1 MEKKNE
7 FNISGTGLL
16 SFDPIVLLQD
26 VLKRWLVIVL
36 AALAVGVGSYIST
49 DSAYVPQ
56 YRTNTIFV
64 VTTRG
69 SSTTVY
75 SNLTSTSNVASL
87 FTELLNSSIMRKTV
101 MEEMGVSSLDAQIST
116 SVIPNTN
123 LITMTVT
130 SGDPRTAFLTAQTLI
145 DNHETLTYAIVD
157 GIVMEVLQHPSVP
170 TGPIN
175 HADAMEQ
182 MKRMGVL
189 AGLAAA
195 AALAVLSFLRDV
207 VRSGTEAQA
216 KLDCDYLGEIPHE
229 KKYKT
234 VFSRMFRR
242 KTSILIDNPVTSFRY
257 VETLR
262 KLRRR
267 VEQHMDGGK
276 VVMVTSLLE
285 NEGKSTVAANIALTL
300 AQKSDKVILLDG
312 DMRRP
317 AVYKI
322 LEKRL
327 KREQEIGEY
336 LKGNIPL
343 DGVIH
348 YDKPSGLHLLIGS
361 KHYANSTEMVSGE
374 RLRTLMKAVQRLAD
388 YVVIDSP
395 PTSLMADAEVLAEYA
410 DVSLLVV
417 RQGMASARF
426 INDTIDILDNGHSE
440 LLGCIFNDVKT
451 GIFSGRSVL
460 GGYGYRY
467 GYGRYG
473 RYGYGKYGYGKNE
486 QTRYVKP
493 QSEIPV
499 EELELHEE

>member
-7 FNISGTGLL
+7 FNISGAGLL

-101 MEEMGVSSLDAQIST
+101 MGEMGVSSLDAQIST

-175 HADAMEQ
+175 HADAMGQ

-285 NEGKSTVAANIALTL
+285 NEGKSTVAVNLALAL
-300 AQKSDKVILLDG
+300 AKKHDRV
-312 DMRRP
+312 
-317 AVYKI
+317 
-322 LEKRL
+322 
-327 KREQEIGEY
+327 
-336 LKGNIPL
+336 
-343 DGVIH
+343 
-348 YDKPSGLHLLIGS
+348 LLIDSDLRKPACHAILDQKKFSAGIKEVLQGKTGLS
-361 KHYANSTEMVSGE
+361 DAVLKYKRTNLDILFGRKGDKNVGDLIVSERMDALLNWAREHY
-374 RLRTLMKAVQRLAD
+374 D
-388 YVVIDSP
+388 YVVLDLP
-395 PTSLMADAEVLAEYA
+395 PMAAASDAEGMTGLADACI
-410 DVSLLVV
+410 LVV
-417 RQGMASARF
+417 RQNVAAAPALNKAIAALESQRAK
-426 INDTIDILDNGHSE
+426 
-440 LLGCIFNDVKT
+440 LLGCVVNNVFT
-451 GIFSGRSVL
+451 SRLSSG
-460 GGYGYRY
+460 GGYGEYKYNYY
-467 GYGRYG
+467 GSYGS
-473 RYGYGKYGYGKNE
+473 GK
-486 QTRYVKP
+486 
-493 QSEIPV
+493 
-499 EELELHEE
+499 

>member
-116 SVIPNTN
+116 SVISNTN

-145 DNHETLTYAIVD
+145 DKHETLTYAIVD

-175 HADAMEQ
+175 HADAMGQ

-285 NEGKSTVAANIALTL
+285 NEGKSTVAVNLALAL
-300 AQKSDKVILLDG
+300 AKKHDRV
-312 DMRRP
+312 
-317 AVYKI
+317 
-322 LEKRL
+322 
-327 KREQEIGEY
+327 
-336 LKGNIPL
+336 
-343 DGVIH
+343 
-348 YDKPSGLHLLIGS
+348 LLIDSDLRKPACHAILDQKKFSAGIKEVLQGKTGLS
-361 KHYANSTEMVSGE
+361 DAVLKYKRTNLDILFGRKGDKNVGDLIVSDRMDALLNWAREHY
-374 RLRTLMKAVQRLAD
+374 D
-388 YVVIDSP
+388 YVVLDLP
-395 PTSLMADAEVLAEYA
+395 PMAAASDAEGMTGLADACI
-410 DVSLLVV
+410 LVV
-417 RQGMASARF
+417 RQNVAAAPALNKAIAALESQRAK
-426 INDTIDILDNGHSE
+426 
-440 LLGCIFNDVKT
+440 LLGCVVNNVFT
-451 GIFSGRSVL
+451 SRLSSG
-460 GGYGYRY
+460 GGYGEYKHNYY
-467 GYGRYG
+467 GSYGS
-473 RYGYGKYGYGKNE
+473 GK
-486 QTRYVKP
+486 
-493 QSEIPV
+493 
-499 EELELHEE
+499 

>member
-101 MEEMGVSSLDAQIST
+101 MGEMGVSSLDAQIST

-285 NEGKSTVAANIALTL
+285 NEGKSTVAVNLALAL
-300 AQKSDKVILLDG
+300 AKKHDRV
-312 DMRRP
+312 
-317 AVYKI
+317 
-322 LEKRL
+322 
-327 KREQEIGEY
+327 
-336 LKGNIPL
+336 
-343 DGVIH
+343 
-348 YDKPSGLHLLIGS
+348 LLIDSDLRKPACHAILDQKKFSAGIKEVLQGKAS
-361 KHYANSTEMVSGE
+361 LSDAVLKYKRTNLDILFGRKGDKNVGDLIVSERMDALLNWARGHY
-374 RLRTLMKAVQRLAD
+374 D
-388 YVVIDSP
+388 YVVLDLP
-395 PTSLMADAEVLAEYA
+395 PMAAASDAEGMTGLADACI
-410 DVSLLVV
+410 LVV
-417 RQGMASARF
+417 RQNVAAAPALNKAIAALESQRAK
-426 INDTIDILDNGHSE
+426 
-440 LLGCIFNDVKT
+440 LLGCVVNNVFT
-451 GIFSGRSVL
+451 SRLSSG
-460 GGYGYRY
+460 GGYGEYKHNYY
-467 GYGRYG
+467 GSYGS
-473 RYGYGKYGYGKNE
+473 GK
-486 QTRYVKP
+486 
-493 QSEIPV
+493 
-499 EELELHEE
+499 